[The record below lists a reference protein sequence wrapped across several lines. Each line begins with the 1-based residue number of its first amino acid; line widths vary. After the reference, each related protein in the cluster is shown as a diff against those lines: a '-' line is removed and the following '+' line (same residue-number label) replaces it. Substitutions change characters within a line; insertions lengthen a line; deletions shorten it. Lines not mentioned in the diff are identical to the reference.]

1 MLLHSNSITGKKFR
15 VTGRTKPVAAR
26 SHTVPFST
34 RSPVTSTECLF
45 LQTKVRARTS
55 EGDAAGRTNTH
66 SLVLPGVGKNV
77 EQRQEVPASI
87 EPPAASTQ
95 RREAIKVDAQVP
107 SPTHPPVVINP
118 AEDEDEDE
126 DGEFRLIR
134 SYVHINNT
142 SLAFVCECFRGLR
155 GRPVSKKNAHLW

>member
-15 VTGRTKPVAAR
+15 VTGRTKPVAVR
-26 SHTVPFST
+26 SHTVRFST
-34 RSPVTSTECLF
+34 RSPVTSTECLS

-66 SLVLPGVGKNV
+66 SLILPDVGKNV

-87 EPPAASTQ
+87 EPPAASAQ
-95 RREAIKVDAQVP
+95 RRDAIKVDAQVP

-126 DGEFRLIR
+126 DGEFRLNQ
-134 SYVHINNT
+134 SYVHI
-142 SLAFVCECFRGLR
+142 
-155 GRPVSKKNAHLW
+155 KKHEFSFCV

>member
-1 MLLHSNSITGKKFR
+1 MLLHSNSITGRKFR
-15 VTGRTKPVAAR
+15 VTGRTKPVAVR

-45 LQTKVRARTS
+45 LQTKVRACTS
-55 EGDAAGRTNTH
+55 EGDAAGRANTH
-66 SLVLPGVGKNV
+66 PLILPDVGKNV
-77 EQRQEVPASI
+77 EQRQEEPASI
-87 EPPAASTQ
+87 QPPAASAQ
-95 RREAIKVDAQVP
+95 RRDAIKVDAQVP

-126 DGEFRLIR
+126 DGEFRLNQ

-142 SLAFVCECFRGLR
+142 SLAFVCECFRGL
-155 GRPVSKKNAHLW
+155 